1 MPVLTVG
8 WHWDK
13 KKQCYHQVL
22 LIMQIPSP
30 VFPHAVR
37 ENSRAYHTSL
47 AHWVPWK
54 LYMYRAGS
62 MKTWAMISC
71 VEAKW
76 RKDTETLG
84 ILSLGFKTLL

>member
-1 MPVLTVG
+1 
-8 WHWDK
+8 
-13 KKQCYHQVL
+13 
-22 LIMQIPSP
+22 MQIPSP
-30 VFPHAVR
+30 VFPNAVR

-47 AHWVPWK
+47 AHRVPWK
-54 LYMYRAGS
+54 LYIYRAGS
-62 MKTWAMISC
+62 MKTWA

>member
-1 MPVLTVG
+1 MPLLTVG
-8 WHWDK
+8 LHWDK

-30 VFPHAVR
+30 VFPNAVR

-47 AHWVPWK
+47 AHRVPWK
-54 LYMYRAGS
+54 LYIYRAGS
-62 MKTWAMISC
+62 MKTWA

>member
-8 WHWDK
+8 GHWDK

-22 LIMQIPSP
+22 LIIQIPSP
-30 VFPHAVR
+30 VFPNAVR

-47 AHWVPWK
+47 AHRVPWK
-54 LYMYRAGS
+54 LYIYRAGS
-62 MKTWAMISC
+62 MKTWA